1 MFSRG
6 TALDFVVLSV
16 VLLLPGFDRRRRG
29 NSLLSDDGKCNRRG
43 RTDGRTLVLSVRS
56 FVHSRCRFVLTHTR
70 RRRRRRGNPNVPF
83 SAVPRRRGSPNLARR
98 WLACLLA
105 CTWVQCVTKRRQCRR
120 ANVADCRRRRRRRRR
135 TSARNSTLT
144 PTLLVGE
151 RCRGNP
157 SRTEPEMRSCAGLKR
172 HAGELAS
179 NQPTHPNKANCPAA
193 RQRQA
198 GQEDAAYGPARRPS
212 LDQRVSQQHTQCSRS
227 LSVRSRCCAR
237 RRPPRQRARTWRLF
251 CAALCLCR
259 VALCSVFVSPLV
271 SLWLGRPPATP
282 AYLWK
287 TECLLSGDV
296 H

>member
-1 MFSRG
+1 VFSRG

-16 VLLLPGFDRRRRG
+16 VLLLPGFDRRRRR

-56 FVHSRCRFVLTHTR
+56 LVHSRCRFVLFDGHAAATATR
-70 RRRRRRGNPNVPF
+70 TCRSVP
-83 SAVPRRRGSPNLARR
+83 SRVVVVLRTSRVAGS
-98 WLACLLA
+98 LACM
-105 CTWVQCVTKRRQCRR
+105 QCVTKRRQCRR